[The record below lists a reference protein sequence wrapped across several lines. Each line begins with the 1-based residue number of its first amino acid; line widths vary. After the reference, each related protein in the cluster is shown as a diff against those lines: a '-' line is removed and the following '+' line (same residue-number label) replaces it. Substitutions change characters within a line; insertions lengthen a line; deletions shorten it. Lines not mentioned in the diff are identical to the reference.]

1 MATGKLRP
9 IYEWRWVREGHPDHK
24 TRSTRTAG
32 AYRRFAKRLGG
43 EVTRHRVGFRFPLA
57 AVLDA
62 EDIGILAGTR

>member
-32 AYRRFAKRLGG
+32 AYKRFAQRLGG
-43 EVTRHRVGFRFPLA
+43 EVTRQHLGFRIPLSA
-57 AVLDA
+57 ILDQ
-62 EDIGILAGTR
+62 EDIDIFTS